1 MIRLTTATGVAW
13 AAAMA
18 VAAGSLSWLAGHHRT
33 LSQAPDQSAQAP
45 ATAVI
50 VDVTGGRH
58 WNDPSVSPEILAKAF
73 AAPPT
78 DLPLAAR
85 PVRPNITPPER
96 AVPRTQRVR

>member
-1 MIRLTTATGVAW
+1 MRLTAATWAVW
-13 AAAMA
+13 AAVLAMT
-18 VAAGSLSWLAGHHRT
+18 AGGLSWLAGQRRT
-33 LSQAPDQSAQAP
+33 LSQAPETSAQAP

-85 PVRPNITPPER
+85 PVRPNITPPDR
-96 AVPRTQRVR
+96 LPKSQRVR